1 MIDLLIVFTCTAATT
16 LFLIFLKGGGD
27 GGDM

>member
-16 LFLIFLKGGGD
+16 LFLIFLKGGGGD
-27 GGDM
+27 GDL